1 MIELRN
7 YQSEAIGA
15 LYTWFE
21 NHDIGNPLLVLPT
34 GGGKSLIAAKICK
47 DALQWPN
54 QRVLLLTHV
63 RELIEQNYQALHS
76 LWPEAP
82 SGIYC
87 AALKRKQA
95 HNPITFASIQ
105 SVHKKAELIGWR
117 DLIIIDECHL
127 VGDTDGTM
135 YRSFLEKMREINPHV
150 RIIGLSATPYRLKTG
165 YLHKGED
172 AIFTD
177 IAFEL
182 PIIRLVNEGYLSP
195 LIGKSAVTHVETKD
209 MALIAGEFS
218 SKEMEER
225 FDEPALIAAAV
236 KEIMEFGKDRK
247 AWLLFCVSI
256 KHAKNVAE
264 ALTAMEIA
272 TESVSQETP
281 MVDRDRI
288 LSDFKSG
295 KLRAVTNV
303 SVLTTGFDA
312 PITDLLAI
320 LRSTMSPGLFVQIAG
335 RGMRLSHGK
344 SNCLVLD
351 FGENL
356 LRHGPITHI
365 KPPNDKKRKKDDEE
379 GVICPTCR
387 IVSPIGTERCECGE
401 ILKPKPCPSCKEIS
415 VSSAKEC
422 LACGHIFSIPREINH
437 RVKASYAQVMSN
449 DPTITEMPTW
459 FDVLDTTFEI
469 HTKLGSAES
478 MKVSYRLN
486 TTTVQEW
493 IGFAHAK
500 EYPKKLAAKWWMM
513 RGGLAPVP
521 ATAQD
526 ALSRLEEIDG
536 YRAAK
541 ILIRKEDGWNRV
553 MQPELVK
560 NDIPLS
566 FADGNMGT
574 YYIQHS
580 RPQEFVNVQSKE
592 YNDDEIP
599 F

>member
-1 MIELRN
+1 MIQLRT
-7 YQSEAIGA
+7 YQSEAIAA
-15 LYTWFE
+15 LYSWFE
-21 NHDIGNPLLVLPT
+21 THETGNPLIVLPT
-34 GGGKSLIAAKICK
+34 GAGKSLVAAKICQ

-54 QRVLLLTHV
+54 QRILILTHV
-63 RELIEQNYQALHS
+63 RELIEQNHQALHR
-76 LWPEAP
+76 LWPESP

-87 AALKRKQA
+87 AGLKRKQA

-135 YRSFLEKMREINPHV
+135 YRSFLEEMKKYNPHI
-150 RIIGLSATPYRLKTG
+150 RIIGLSATPYRLKSG

-182 PIIRLVNEGYLSP
+182 PILRLVNEGYLSP

-209 MALIAGEFS
+209 MAIIAGDFS

-225 FDEPALIAAAV
+225 FDEPALVAAAI
-236 KEIMEFGKDRK
+236 KEIMEFGQDRK
-247 AWLLFCVSI
+247 SWLIFCVSV
-256 KHAKNVAE
+256 KHAKNVAAVLNERGINAE
-264 ALTAMEIA
+264 A
-272 TESVSQETP
+272 VSQETP
-281 MVDRDRI
+281 PSERDRI
-288 LSDFKSG
+288 LADFKAG
-295 KLRAVTNV
+295 RLRCVTNV

-312 PITDLLAI
+312 PGIDLLAI

-335 RGMRLSHGK
+335 RGMRLAPAK

-365 KPPNDKKRKKDDEE
+365 KPPREGRRKKDEEE
-379 GVICPTCR
+379 GIICPSCR
-387 IVSPIGTERCECGE
+387 IVAPIEDERCECGE
-401 ILKPKPCPSCKEIS
+401 ILKPKACPSCKEIS

-422 LACGHIFSIPREINH
+422 LACGHIFSTPREVNH
-437 RVKASYAQVMSN
+437 RMKASYAEVMSN
-449 DPTITEMPTW
+449 APSITEVPNW
-459 FDVLDTTFEI
+459 FDVIDTTFEI
-469 HTKLGSAES
+469 HNKIGSPDS
-478 MKVSYRLN
+478 LRVTYRLK
-486 TTTVQEW
+486 TVTVQEW
-493 IGFAHAK
+493 IGFAHPK
-500 EYPKKLAAKWWMM
+500 EYPRKLAAKWWLM
-513 RGGLAPVP
+513 RGGLSPVP
-521 ATAQD
+521 ATTED
-526 ALSRLEEIDG
+526 AISRLEEIDG
-536 YRAAK
+536 MRAAK
-541 ILIRKEDGWNRV
+541 ILVRKEDGWNRI

-566 FADGNMGT
+566 YADGNLGT

-580 RPQEFVNVQSKE
+580 KPQEFVSVKSTYQ
-592 YNDDEIP
+592 DDEIP